1 MAAEVFDSAGF
12 FLEMRPNRS
21 LSPVGRHL
29 WFGLIA
35 SATFVFAGALSVIG
49 AWMVLP
55 YAGVEIVFLWCA
67 FQLIARH
74 DTDYERISV
83 ADSEF
88 CWEKCESGRVQNLR
102 GNAAWA
108 QLIVV
113 VTNGR
118 VSLELRYQG
127 RSVSVG
133 SVASNE
139 QRQLLRRH
147 LAQVL
152 KIGSAP

>member
-1 MAAEVFDSAGF
+1 
-12 FLEMRPNRS
+12 
-21 LSPVGRHL
+21 
-29 WFGLIA
+29 
-35 SATFVFAGALSVIG
+35 
-49 AWMVLP
+49 MVLP
-55 YAGVEIVFLWCA
+55 YAGVEIVFLWYA

-88 CWEKCESGRVQNLR
+88 CWEKCELGRVQNLR

-118 VSLELRYQG
+118 ISLELRYQG

-147 LAQVL
+147 LARVL